1 MARKK
6 RKKAVAPRLTRKQV
20 SRAKREAR
28 QRKLLLIGSGVV
40 AAILI
45 LVLAWGVYHDKV
57 AVPNQ
62 PVVLVNGE
70 PITTAEFQK
79 QVVYR
84 RMNLIEQARALPQLA
99 DQVRQ
104 QLDSPLVLG
113 QQVLTDLIEERI
125 IRQEAARRGITV
137 TPDEVQKRIEELIGY
152 PYPPTPEPLPTL
164 PPPTVPPTVTVTP
177 RPTLTPTLTPTPMSR
192 AAFEAAYQSAVERAR
207 RAGLTEADLRRS
219 VETGLYRERLME
231 AMGPELVPEVQDQI
245 QITYIVVS
253 TTQDAQAMLDRL
265 AAGEVTFDDLAAEVQ
280 DDDRPDTASREVDW
294 QTQDFL
300 GQVFGEET
308 AALLFDLEVGDYTHD
323 PVLGPD
329 GRVYLIRVDGHEERP
344 LPALALEQL
353 RRQAFQEWL
362 DEQVNNPE
370 IVQYILEGGVPR
382 WQARVP
388 QEPTL

>member
-1 MARKK
+1 M
-6 RKKAVAPRLTRKQV
+6 
-20 SRAKREAR
+20 
-28 QRKLLLIGSGVV
+28 
-40 AAILI
+40 
-45 LVLAWGVYHDKV
+45 
-57 AVPNQ
+57 
-62 PVVLVNGE
+62 
-70 PITTAEFQK
+70 
-79 QVVYR
+79 
-84 RMNLIEQARALPQLA
+84 
-99 DQVRQ
+99 
-104 QLDSPLVLG
+104 
-113 QQVLTDLIEERI
+113 
-125 IRQEAARRGITV
+125 
-137 TPDEVQKRIEELIGY
+137 
-152 PYPPTPEPLPTL
+152 
-164 PPPTVPPTVTVTP
+164 
-177 RPTLTPTLTPTPMSR
+177 
-192 AAFEAAYQSAVERAR
+192 
-207 RAGLTEADLRRS
+207 
-219 VETGLYRERLME
+219 ETSLYRERLME

-308 AALLFDLEVGDYTHD
+308 ATLLFDLEVGDYTRD